1 MENTENPP
9 KIRLQLIFNG
19 KRAHRR
25 IQYIWPVRLN
35 KKYSFFKKKNFL
47 SWTIE
52 GELLYNWKEYKR
64 RNDKLRWPINATVND
79 LFETNPFSGTFW
91 RRETKNRLWPNSLNF
106 FQQKKLSKLR
116 FNGFHKGFQIIV
128 APFIF
133 LRHFNKT
140 NSCIHVYNVFRCPQG
155 FHRIKAKN
163 LWDYWNTVFQRHLQR
178 HSYL

>member
-25 IQYIWPVRLN
+25 IQYIWTVRPN
-35 KKYSFFKKKNFL
+35 KNYSFFKKTFFLRQQKGSFFIIEKNIKGGMISYFGR
-47 SWTIE
+47 SMQRQMIFF
-52 GELLYNWKEYKR
+52 K
-64 RNDKLRWPINATVND
+64 
-79 LFETNPFSGTFW
+79 TNKFSGAFW